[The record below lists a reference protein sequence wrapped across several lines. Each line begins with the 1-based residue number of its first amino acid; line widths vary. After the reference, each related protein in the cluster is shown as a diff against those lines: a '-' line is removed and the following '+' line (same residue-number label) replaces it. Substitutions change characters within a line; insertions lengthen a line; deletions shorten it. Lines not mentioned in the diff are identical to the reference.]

1 LLDEPTNYLDILSIR
16 WLKAFLKSFQG
27 EVILITHDRDF
38 MDSVCTHTLGIVRR
52 SAFLIEGGTQK
63 FYDQLASNEEH
74 HEKQKIAQDKKRK
87 ELEEFIA
94 KNKARAATATLAQ
107 SKVKILEKMDIL
119 EDIQYDAN
127 LKFDFNYQET
137 AAKFLLEVSDVSF
150 GYSKDN
156 VLFKDI
162 TFALQKGETLGIIG
176 KNGKGKS
183 TLLNVLAGELKQLT
197 GEVHFHPSCEFGH
210 FGQTNIS
217 HLNLDN
223 TILDEIHSVNVKLP
237 EPVIRGICGLM
248 MFSGDNAKK
257 KISLLSGGEKSR
269 VMLGKIIAQNVNLLF
284 LDEPTNHLDIDSIKA
299 LTNAIKAFEGSCI
312 IVTHSEELLR
322 DVCDRLIVFRNEGA
336 DYFNGTYDEF
346 LEKIG
351 WDEDDMVEEKK
362 AKPAKPKLDK
372 KERKKLRA
380 AVVQEKSKTTSP
392 IRKEIESLDVLIP
405 TLSGNDRQSA
415 QKKLD
420 TLKVELEELNVLYQ
434 AKLDEIG

>member
-1 LLDEPTNYLDILSIR
+1 
-16 WLKAFLKSFQG
+16 
-27 EVILITHDRDF
+27 
-38 MDSVCTHTLGIVRR
+38 
-52 SAFLIEGGTQK
+52 
-63 FYDQLASNEEH
+63 
-74 HEKQKIAQDKKRK
+74 
-87 ELEEFIA
+87 
-94 KNKARAATATLAQ
+94 
-107 SKVKILEKMDIL
+107 
-119 EDIQYDAN
+119 
-127 LKFDFNYQET
+127 
-137 AAKFLLEVSDVSF
+137 
-150 GYSKDN
+150 
-156 VLFKDI
+156 
-162 TFALQKGETLGIIG
+162 
-176 KNGKGKS
+176 
-183 TLLNVLAGELKQLT
+183 
-197 GEVHFHPSCEFGH
+197 
-210 FGQTNIS
+210 
-217 HLNLDN
+217 
-223 TILDEIHSVNVKLP
+223 
-237 EPVIRGICGLM
+237 
-248 MFSGDNAKK
+248 
-257 KISLLSGGEKSR
+257 
-269 VMLGKIIAQNVNLLF
+269 MLGKIIAQNVNLLF